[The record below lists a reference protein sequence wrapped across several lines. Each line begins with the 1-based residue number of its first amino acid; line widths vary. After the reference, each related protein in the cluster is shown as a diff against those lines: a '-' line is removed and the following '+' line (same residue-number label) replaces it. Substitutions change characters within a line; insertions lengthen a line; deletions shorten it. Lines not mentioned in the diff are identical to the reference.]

1 MAAIRILLADDHET
15 VRQGLRM
22 LLEDQPDMEVVGEAG
37 DGRAAVQRSEE
48 LRPDVV
54 VMDVTMP
61 NMNGLQATR
70 QLRETLPAVGVVV
83 LSRHRDSAYVQ
94 EMLHAG
100 AQAYVLK
107 QSASGELIRAVRAA
121 AEGQQYLDANVAH
134 QLTGEY
140 LRRHTGHSAHQPNL
154 SERELDVLRLMAWGL
169 SNKEIAARLDLSIKT
184 IEVHKANGM
193 RKLNLHGRVDIVRY
207 ALLQGWLQE
216 M

>member
-1 MAAIRILLADDHET
+1 MDAIRILLADDHET
-15 VRQGLRM
+15 VRQGLRL
-22 LLEDQPDMEVVGEAG
+22 LLERHPEMQVVAEAG
-37 DGRAAVQRSEE
+37 DGEAAVQRAEQV
-48 LRPDVV
+48 RPDVV
-54 VMDVTMP
+54 VMDITMP
-61 NMNGLQATR
+61 GMNGLQATR
-70 QLRETLPAVGVVV
+70 RLREALPAIGIVV
-83 LSRHRDSAYVQ
+83 LSRHRDSAYLQ

-107 QSASGELIRAVRAA
+107 QSASAELIRAVRAA
-121 AEGQQYLDANVAH
+121 AAGQQYLDANVAQ

-140 LRRHTGHSAHQPNL
+140 LRRHTGRSARQPGL

-184 IEVHKANGM
+184 IEVHKSNAM